1 MLVEQIPPCAP
12 GSNAYIV
19 GDVLVDAGMDANAV
33 LERLERRSTKL
44 RMIVLTHAHYD
55 HTQAVQQ
62 IVEHTGALVAAGRG
76 DAQHLSDPIYSVA
89 NLFGVEESLELRA
102 DLVLSEGEKIEAK
115 DVKLSVLSTPGHTK
129 GSICLFEPTTASLFS
144 GDTVYANG
152 SFGNCELPGGS
163 CEELLGSLERL
174 SMLGVER
181 LYPGH
186 GEVVSER
193 AFEHISLAY
202 ESACAMLR
210 G

>member
-19 GDVLVDAGMDANAV
+19 GDVLVDAGMDADAV
-33 LERLERRSTKL
+33 IEHIRRRSTGL

-55 HTQAVQQ
+55 HTEAAQQ

-76 DAQHLSDPIYSVA
+76 DAERLSDPIYSVA
-89 NLFGVEESLELRA
+89 NLFGVKSIKLRA
-102 DLVLSEGEKIEAK
+102 DIVLSEGGKIEAG
-115 DVKLSVLSTPGHTK
+115 DAELSVLSTPGHTK

-152 SFGNCELPGGS
+152 SFGTCELPGGS
-163 CEELLGSLERL
+163 REELLSSLERL

-202 ESACAMLR
+202 EVACTMLR
-210 G
+210 S